1 MPGLSTDTFAEVF
14 QVPTSEYLSH
24 ETKVYLPYVFKKYFL
39 FQRSTPKP
47 KPLIATADEDYS
59 PRKIRSDKA

>member
-1 MPGLSTDTFAEVF
+1 
-14 QVPTSEYLSH
+14 
-24 ETKVYLPYVFKKYFL
+24 VFKKYFL